1 MRSDV
6 FRACP
11 GLRTAA
17 AVAVASMLPSLGN
30 AQPTTAP
37 ADAAAAAATT
47 QQVIITGNPL
57 GSDSV
62 IAPSSSLSGEG
73 LVLRRSSTLGET
85 LEGLPG
91 VSSSYFGPNAN
102 RPVIRGQDGDRIRVL
117 SNAGASIDASSL
129 SVDHAVPIDP
139 LVVERIEVL
148 RGPAALLY
156 GGSAVGG
163 VVNAIDNRIPRQP
176 AAGVSGAGEV
186 RFGGAAQER
195 GASALV
201 EAGGN
206 GLSLHADAFWRR
218 TDDLRVPTFDRP
230 TEDGS
235 ERRNRVVNSASQAEG
250 GAIGASW
257 AGADGYVGLSA
268 DTYRNNYGTVA
279 EEEVT
284 IDMKRDKLALA
295 AEVRPNGGF
304 VRTIRG
310 QAGST
315 DYQHIEFEGPEVGTT
330 FKNRGVDS
338 RVEVEHAAFN
348 LAGASLR
355 GVFGLQTERFRFSAL
370 GEEAFVPGTRTS
382 QVAGFVM
389 EEWSGAAGKLSFGGR
404 VERIQVAS
412 QGDAAD
418 AAEPRFGEARSRR
431 FTPKSA
437 AIGGLLPITPQWQ
450 LTGNLAYTER
460 APTFYELYADGVHI
474 ATAAYERGD
483 PLLNLEKGSNLD
495 VALQWRAG
503 GESPNRVSIGAY
515 TSRFGNY
522 IALRATGETF
532 VNDEDGASL
541 PVFAYQGV
549 RARLQGIEIEGEWRA
564 IAGSSPVDLD
574 MKLDSIRATDRSNGQ
589 PLPRIAP
596 LRATLGAKA
605 QLAGWALRGE
615 VVHAARQNRVPDF
628 DEPTPSYT
636 LLNLSVSR
644 RFALGAADAL
654 AFLKLSNVT
663 NELAYNAAS
672 ISTVRVL
679 SPLPG
684 RGVMAGVRVAF

>member
-17 AVAVASMLPSLGN
+17 AVAVASMWPSLGH
-30 AQPTTAP
+30 AQSSTTAP
-37 ADAAAAAATT
+37 ADAAAATT

-57 GSDSV
+57 GDDTV
-62 IAPSSSLSGEG
+62 VAPSSILSGEG

-85 LEGLPG
+85 LDGLPG

-117 SNAGASIDASSL
+117 SNAGASLDASSL

-139 LVVERIEVL
+139 LAVERIEVL

-163 VVNAIDNRIPRQP
+163 VVNAIDNRIPKQP
-176 AAGVSGAGEV
+176 ATEVSGAGEV

-206 GLSLHADAFWRR
+206 GFSVHADAFWRR

-230 TEDGS
+230 TENGT
-235 ERRNRVVNSASQAEG
+235 ERRDRVVNSASDAEG

-257 AGADGYVGLSA
+257 SGADGYIGAAA
-268 DTYRNNYGTVA
+268 DTYRNTYGTVA

-284 IDMKRDKLALA
+284 IKMKRDKLALA
-295 AEVRPNGGF
+295 GELRQPGSF
-304 VRTIRG
+304 IRTIRG
-310 QAGST
+310 QLSGS
-315 DYQHIEFEGPEVGTT
+315 DYAHTEFEGAEVGTV

-338 RVEVEHAAFN
+338 RLELAHAP
-348 LAGASLR
+348 LALGGASLQ
-355 GVFGLQTERFRFSAL
+355 GVFGLQSENFRFSAL
-370 GEEAFVPGTRTS
+370 GAEAFVPGTRTS
-382 QVAGFVM
+382 QVSVFAL
-389 EEWSGAAGKLSFGGR
+389 EEWAGTAGKLSFGGR
-404 VERIQVAS
+404 VDRINVDS

-418 AAEPRFGEARSRR
+418 AEEPRFGEARSRR
-431 FTPKSA
+431 FTPKSG
-437 AIGGLLPITPQWQ
+437 AIGGALPIAPQWQ

-495 VALQWRAG
+495 VALQWKAG
-503 GESPNRVSIGAY
+503 GESPNRASLGAFA
-515 TSRFGNY
+515 SRFSNY

-532 VNDEDGASL
+532 INDEDGAPL

-549 RARLQGIEIEGEWRA
+549 SARLQGVEFEGEWRA
-564 IAGSSPVDLD
+564 LEGTNPVDLD
-574 MKLDSIRATDRSNGQ
+574 IKLDSLRATDRSNGQ

-596 LRATLGAKA
+596 LRGTLGAKVT
-605 QLAGWALRGE
+605 LAGWALRGE

-644 RFALGAADAL
+644 AVDWGPTDAL
-654 AFLKLSNVT
+654 AFVKLSNVT

-684 RGVMAGVRVAF
+684 RGVMAGLRVVF